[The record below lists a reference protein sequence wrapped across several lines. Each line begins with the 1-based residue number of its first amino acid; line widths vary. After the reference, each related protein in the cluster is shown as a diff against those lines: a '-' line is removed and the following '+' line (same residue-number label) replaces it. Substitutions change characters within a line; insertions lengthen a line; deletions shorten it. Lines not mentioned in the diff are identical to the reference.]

1 MMTALPVIDVS
12 GLTSTEL
19 VDRGRVAAQ
28 LGHACR
34 EIGFFYVVN
43 HGIPEATRSAMFAA
57 SREFFALP
65 VATKEQYSIK
75 RSQHNRGYVAL
86 EGERLDERAARADY
100 KEAFNIALELAPA
113 ILT

>member
-12 GLTSTEL
+12 GLTSDEL
-19 VDRGRVAAQ
+19 SARARVASE

-43 HGIPEATRSAMFAA
+43 HGIPETTRAAMFAA

-65 VATKEQYSIK
+65 VTMMMCSIPDATHSSTAY
-75 RSQHNRGYVAL
+75 
-86 EGERLDERAARADY
+86 
-100 KEAFNIALELAPA
+100 
-113 ILT
+113 